1 MGIIIAVLLI
11 IGGYLLFKPG
21 LSECD
26 ILSEKFD
33 SMVDNSQFTYSDEG
47 SIVVGELSEIES
59 LGVGRS
65 MASDL
70 EAYRLYFRGKD
81 EIAPLYFMT
90 TEGNN
95 IPYLEDNFYSF
106 DLKDIRVSGA
116 HSGEFIDRDLNKL
129 SYVQC

>member
-1 MGIIIAVLLI
+1 MQVDQPEAAAGVAKLVLA
-11 IGGYLLFKPG
+11 F
-21 LSECD
+21 
-26 ILSEKFD
+26 
-33 SMVDNSQFTYSDEG
+33 
-47 SIVVGELSEIES
+47 
-59 LGVGRS
+59 
-65 MASDL
+65 ADL

>member
-1 MGIIIAVLLI
+1 
-11 IGGYLLFKPG
+11 
-21 LSECD
+21 
-26 ILSEKFD
+26 
-33 SMVDNSQFTYSDEG
+33 
-47 SIVVGELSEIES
+47 
-59 LGVGRS
+59 
-65 MASDL
+65 
-70 EAYRLYFRGKD
+70 
-81 EIAPLYFMT
+81 MT